1 MQKSLTANGV
11 TSKSRAQSAEV
22 TELHKY
28 FAQDD
33 EGIAVRQS
41 KCLKIPNP
49 LHVTN
54 EKKLQKGHG
63 HKENIS
69 YTPLKYIADST

>member
-22 TELHKY
+22 IELHKY

-33 EGIAVRQS
+33 EGIAVQQS
-41 KCLKIPNP
+41 KCLKIPT
-49 LHVTN
+49 HYMSQTK
-54 EKKLQKGHG
+54 KKLQKGHG